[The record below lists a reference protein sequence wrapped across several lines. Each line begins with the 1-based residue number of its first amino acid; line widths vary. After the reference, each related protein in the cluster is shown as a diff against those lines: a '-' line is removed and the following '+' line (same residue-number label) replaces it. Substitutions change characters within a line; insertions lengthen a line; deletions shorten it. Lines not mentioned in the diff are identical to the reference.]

1 MTIDA
6 WIQHPTRRFLSSDMF
21 ASLLRWTGGRILDQ
35 DPPIEAT
42 LEQMDAAGVDVAL
55 LTAWRGPYGQDL
67 ISNDQVAQWV
77 VAHPSR
83 FAGLASVD
91 LDRPMEAVRELRRRV
106 RDDGFVGLRM
116 LPWLWDAPP
125 TDRRYYPLYAECVEL
140 GVPFCT
146 QVGHTGPLRPSETGR
161 PIPYID
167 QIAIDF
173 PELTIVC
180 GHVGYPWTEEMVA
193 VARKHIGIVVD
204 QIIPVTLVQD
214 TLRQRKSG
222 GGRNAL
228 PQGAC
233 RHFNSGI
240 DVIFWMSGR
249 NGAHLAK
256 IFDFLQCHFLIAR
269 QVAKRIKQHGAVPAG
284 QNKTV
289 PVGPAWIFRI
299 EF

>member
-1 MTIDA
+1 MTIDV

-21 ASLLRWTGGRILDQ
+21 ASLLRWTGGRIPDE
-35 DPPIEAT
+35 DPPIEVT

-55 LTAWRGPYGQDL
+55 LTAWRGPHGQDL

-193 VARKHIGIVVD
+193 VARKHPNVYIDTSAYTVRRF
-204 QIIPVTLVQD
+204 PAELVAFMK
-214 TLRQRKSG
+214 TRT
-222 GGRNAL
+222 GGRKVLFGSNF
-228 PQGAC
+228 PMIGP
-233 RHFNSGI
+233 
-240 DVIFWMSGR
+240 
-249 NGAHLAK
+249 AHCLEGLDDLQLSEA
-256 IFDFLQCHFLIAR
+256 IRADFLGGNAE
-269 QVAKRIKQHGAVPAG
+269 RIFAVRVGAL
-284 QNKTV
+284 
-289 PVGPAWIFRI
+289 
-299 EF
+299 